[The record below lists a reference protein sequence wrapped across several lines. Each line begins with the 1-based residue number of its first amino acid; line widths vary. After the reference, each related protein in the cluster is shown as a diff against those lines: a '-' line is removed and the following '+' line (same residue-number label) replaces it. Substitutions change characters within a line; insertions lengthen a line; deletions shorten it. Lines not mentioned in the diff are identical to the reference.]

1 MATKKKAKTT
11 KPSTKTKSK
20 AKKKTAAKKK
30 ITARKKPVAKVS
42 NPHEGKRFFKIEL
55 GGYGGELIV
64 GKASEEF
71 VDYWLDEDRKENL
84 MEHMHAVS
92 DMASFGDDE
101 DYETPEGYDSDSPEV
116 YEGSGNREY
125 WEFDDI
131 EHDTMVSYE
140 YGRYSV
146 TEITVDPRAE
156 YKDGELS
163 WSDAATKKRNFDWG
177 SKLYTEVEGSTKEYD
192 HENNVVC
199 RELYIHDSKEAAF
212 TVCDADPIPA
222 IMMYDSQ
229 KGTFGHVY
237 VMTDGEDFDPK
248 KFAYAS
254 LDNTMSNSIYMLF
267 YDKQSLT
274 VDNNELST
282 WGKGFFASV
291 GYLPKC
297 EVEYDFDEMLKAG
310 WEDLELQ

>member
-1 MATKKKAKTT
+1 MAPKKKTKTTNRSTKVKAKPAPKKKKTPAKKKAV
-11 KPSTKTKSK
+11 K
-20 AKKKTAAKKK
+20 AL
-30 ITARKKPVAKVS
+30 P
-42 NPHEGKRFFKIEL
+42 NPHVGKRFFKIEL

-71 VDYWLDEDRKENL
+71 VEYWLDEDRKENL
-84 MEHMHAVS
+84 MEHMHGMN
-92 DMASFGDDE
+92 DMIMYEDDDE
-101 DYETPEGYDSDSPEV
+101 MEVDGFDSDSPEV

-131 EHDTMVSYE
+131 EHETMVSYE

-146 TEITVDPRAE
+146 TEINVDPRAE
-156 YKDGELS
+156 YKDGELT

-177 SKLYTEVEGSTKEYD
+177 SKLYTEVEGSTKEYE

-199 RELYIHDSKEAAF
+199 RELYIHDSKDTAF
-212 TVCDADPIPA
+212 EVCDADPIPA

-229 KGTFGHVY
+229 KGVFGHVY

-254 LDNTMSNSIYMLF
+254 LDNTMSNNIYMLF
-267 YDKQSLT
+267 YDKKSLT
-274 VDNNELST
+274 VDHNELST

-297 EVEYDFDEMLKAG
+297 EVEYDFQSALEEG
-310 WEDLELQ
+310 WSYLEENNE